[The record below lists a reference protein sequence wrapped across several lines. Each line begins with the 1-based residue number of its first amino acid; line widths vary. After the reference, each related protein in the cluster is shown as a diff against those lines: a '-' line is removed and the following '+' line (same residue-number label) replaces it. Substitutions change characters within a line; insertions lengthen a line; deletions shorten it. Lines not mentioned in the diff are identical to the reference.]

1 MKRISMSMVALSIVT
16 ALLAGCAS
24 TEEITRIDADLD
36 RVRQEQAAII
46 TKLETKLEPLVVKQA
61 GLAADIEE
69 IRAEVQALRGGIE
82 EKVYQADLFEQDIL
96 GAGAGGIEAVSGEI
110 ELLSE
115 EVAALKKAL
124 GIEVE
129 GAAGAETP
137 AGIPEPVEDEPPPDE
152 GEPDARAE
160 YDAAYGIFKD
170 GDYEACRDA
179 FIAFLEKFPLTPFTD
194 NGHFWLGQ
202 AYYKL
207 EDYKRAAVEYD
218 TVVVNFPASEKLPDA
233 LLKQGFCFDEIGE
246 KSAAMEV
253 LTKVIEEYPDS
264 KQAEYARI
272 RLEKMN

>member
-1 MKRISMSMVALSIVT
+1 MKRTAISMVSLSVVI

-24 TEEITRIDADLD
+24 IEEVNLIKADLH
-36 RVRQEQAAII
+36 RVKQAQAA
-46 TKLETKLEPLVVKQA
+46 TAKELETKLEPLVVKQA

-69 IRAEVQALRGGIE
+69 IRAEVQALEGRIE
-82 EKVYQADLFEQDIL
+82 EKVYQADLFEQDISGL
-96 GAGAGGIEAVSGEI
+96 GTGELESVNGEI
-110 ELLSE
+110 EQLRK

-129 GAAGAETP
+129 GFAGTETP
-137 AGIPEPVEDEPPPDE
+137 VEVPEAVEAEPAPDE
-152 GEPDARAE
+152 GEPDVRAE
-160 YDAAYGIFKD
+160 YDKAYGFFTD

-179 FIAFLEKFPLTPFTD
+179 FVVFLEKFPLTPLTD

-207 EDYKRAAVEYD
+207 EDYRRAAVEYD
-218 TVVVNFPASEKLPDA
+218 TVVMNFPASEKLPDA

-253 LTKVIEEYPDS
+253 LTRVIAEYPDS